1 MVRFGRMTY
10 EELLRAPVN
19 IHAGRT
25 RTWGISREVADLLHQ
40 TATAESVT
48 LETGSGRSTLIL
60 LHAGVARHIAI
71 QPSADEF
78 EAIREFCGAEGIST
92 AALEPVVA
100 KSQEYLPHATVPPL
114 DIVLID
120 GAHAFPFPFVDWYFT
135 ASALKPGGLLIVD
148 DVQIATGAILAD
160 FLEAEAGWTK
170 VARTRRFA
178 AFHRGTQGLI
188 PLNDWVGQPYLANN
202 YPTSRVLLVRDH
214 PKGAFE
220 RAAGRL
226 LPWRFQESLRQRY
239 GWPRPSWVD

>member
-1 MVRFGRMTY
+1 MVRSGRMTY

-25 RTWGISREVADLLHQ
+25 LTWGISRDVADLLHRN
-40 TATAESVT
+40 ATTESVT
-48 LETGSGRSTLIL
+48 LETGSGRSTLVL

-78 EAIREFCGAEGIST
+78 VAIREFCAAEGIST

-100 KSQEYLPHATVPPL
+100 QSQEYLPHATLPPL
-114 DIVLID
+114 DTVLID
-120 GAHAFPFPFVDWYFT
+120 GAHAFPFPFIDWYFT
-135 ASALKPGGLLIVD
+135 ASALKAGGLLIVD

-178 AFHRGTQGLI
+178 AFHRGTEDLK
-188 PLNDWVGQPYLANN
+188 PLRDWQGQPYLANN
-202 YPTSRVLLVRDH
+202 YPTSRVLLVRGH
-214 PKGAFE
+214 PKGGIE

-226 LPWRFQESLRQRY
+226 LPWRLQESLRQRY